1 MWLGI
6 FKFQKPSFI
15 DSLSH
20 LFVFISFLSLKEN
33 ERQVTTGEG
42 QDLAKSYGCPFFES
56 SAKTRINVEESFY
69 QLVREIRRDL
79 QGADSK
85 KGKDAKGK
93 KKAGRCNLL

>member
-1 MWLGI
+1 MPVHKNN
-6 FKFQKPSFI
+6 KFQ
-15 DSLSH
+15 
-20 LFVFISFLSLKEN
+20 EN

-56 SAKTRINVEESFY
+56 SAKTRINVEEAFY

-79 QGADSK
+79 QGSDSK

-93 KKAGRCNLL
+93 KKGGRCNLL